1 MKHLALI
8 LICLAAPAWADDEDQ
23 DRARRALEAGEI
35 LPLSD
40 ILEVAQTARAG
51 RVIEIELGR
60 EDGQWLYELELVS
73 PDGQLFEIEIDAATG
88 VILEIEREDD

>member
-8 LICLAAPAWADDEDQ
+8 LICLAAPAWADDDDQ

-40 ILEVAQTARAG
+40 ILEAAQDARPG
-51 RVIEIELGR
+51 RVIEVDLDRDG
-60 EDGQWLYELELVS
+60 GQWIYQLELVS
-73 PDGQLFEIEIDAATG
+73 PNGHLYEMEIDAATG